1 MSEPDSV
8 PVVLIEYQNSDPLKL
23 ADDERATLRT
33 LVPGIT
39 ITESALG
46 PDFYV
51 LNPGGRVGAVQI
63 GSKRFV
69 LRPKIGIRRL
79 LFLVSYSMDPRQWR
93 QLGFDF
99 EDDDDLFEALIAGF
113 AFQLEQ
119 ALRQG
124 LCNGYRQEE
133 GALFTVRGQIRVAD
147 QIRNHFGV
155 MPPIECAYDEFTDDI
170 PMNQLLKAAIVR
182 LGMLRIK
189 SPSSR
194 ARLRSLGAAF
204 SNVSYVSFD
213 PEHLPQVR
221 YDRSNSHFRG
231 PVEFARLILR
241 SRSID
246 AEAGRVS
253 GASFLI
259 NLATVFEDFV
269 VTALREV
276 LGLSPQ
282 SFPQHAAGRPLFLDA
297 EKQLRLEPDIS
308 WWRHGHCVF
317 IGDVKYKRTPDTAG
331 VKHPDLYQLL
341 AYTTATQLPHGL
353 LIYAAGEETSRE
365 ISIPA
370 AAKRIEVATLNL
382 DREPV
387 NVLAQIKEIASTVR
401 YQGSAGM
408 TGHALVA

>member
-1 MSEPDSV
+1 MSELDSA
-8 PVVLIEYQNSDPLKL
+8 PVVLVEYQNSDPLKL
-23 ADDERATLRT
+23 ADDERTALRR

-39 ITESALG
+39 ITESAPG
-46 PDFYV
+46 PDLYV

-79 LFLVSYSMDPRQWR
+79 LFLISYSMDPGQWR

-99 EDDDDLFEALIAGF
+99 EEDDDLFEALIPGF
-113 AFQLEQ
+113 AFQLER
-119 ALRQG
+119 ALRHG
-124 LCNGYRQEE
+124 LCSGYRREE

-155 MPPIECAYDEFTDDI
+155 IPPVECAYDEFTDDI

-189 SPSSR
+189 SPPSR
-194 ARLRSLGAAF
+194 ARLRSLAAAF
-204 SNVSYVSFD
+204 SNVTYVSFD
-213 PEHLPQVR
+213 PEHLPEVR
-221 YDRSNSHFRG
+221 YDRANSHFRG

-241 SRSID
+241 SRSVD

-269 VTALREV
+269 VTALRET
-276 LGLSPQ
+276 LALSPQ

-297 EKQLRLEPDIS
+297 DERLRLEPDVS
-308 WWRHGHCVF
+308 WWSDDRCVF
-317 IGDVKYKRTPDTAG
+317 VGDVKYKRTPDIAG

-370 AAKRIEVATLNL
+370 AGKKIEVATLDL

-387 NVLAQIKEIASTVR
+387 EVLAQIEKMASVVR
-401 YQGSAGM
+401 HRASAGLADLA
-408 TGHALVA
+408 ALV

>member
-1 MSEPDSV
+1 MSEPDSA
-8 PVVLIEYQNSDPLKL
+8 PVVLVEYQNSDPMKL
-23 ADDERATLRT
+23 ADDERAALRT

-39 ITESALG
+39 ITESELG

-63 GSKRFV
+63 GPKRFV
-69 LRPKIGIRRL
+69 LRPKIGVRRL
-79 LFLVSYSMDPRQWR
+79 LFLISYSMDPRQWR

-99 EDDDDLFEALIAGF
+99 EDDDDLFEALIPGF
-113 AFQLEQ
+113 AFQVEQ
-119 ALRQG
+119 ALRRG
-124 LCNGYRQEE
+124 LCSGYRREE
-133 GALFTVRGQIRVAD
+133 GALPTVRGQIRVAD

-155 MPPIECAYDEFTDDI
+155 MPPVECSYDEFTDDI

-189 SPSSR
+189 SPTSR
-194 ARLRSLGAAF
+194 VRLRSLAAAF
-204 SNVSYVSFD
+204 SNVTYVSFD
-213 PEHLPQVR
+213 PEHLPAVR
-221 YDRSNSHFRG
+221 YDRANAHFRG

-246 AEAGRVS
+246 AGAGRVS
-253 GASFLI
+253 AASFLI

-269 VTALREV
+269 VTALREM
-276 LGLSPQ
+276 LGISPQ
-282 SFPQHAAGRPLFLDA
+282 SFPRHAAGWPLFLDA
-297 EKQLRLEPDIS
+297 GKQLRLEPDIS
-308 WWRHGHCVF
+308 WWSHGRCVL

-341 AYTTATQLPHGL
+341 AYTTAAQLPHGL

-370 AAKRIEVATLNL
+370 ATKVIEIATLSL
-382 DREPV
+382 DREPSG
-387 NVLAQIKEIASTVR
+387 VLAQVKQI
-401 YQGSAGM
+401 SARVSHLATSGR
-408 TGHALVA
+408 TSSAATP